1 MSILRRKP
9 LVVVLSLLIAP
20 VAAAEPSEADYYPI
34 RTFTIPDGEVI
45 EPGGF
50 QMMPDGRM
58 AVCSRRGEI
67 WMIENPRVADVSQA
81 TFVRF
86 AHGLHEPLGMAFK
99 DGWLYVLQRCEL
111 TRVRDSDGDGRADEF
126 ETVCDDW
133 SVSGDYHEYAFLSK
147 FDHEDTLWAT
157 FCLTGSSSSKVPY
170 RGWCVRITPEGT
182 MVPTCSGLRSPGGM
196 GMNAAGDMFYTDNQG
211 PWNGTCSLRHLKP
224 GSFQGHPGGNRW
236 YELPEVKA
244 VMGEKP
250 AEPQSGSRFHL
261 EADRI
266 PEYLPPAVLFP
277 YAKMGQ
283 SAAGIAC
290 DTTGGK
296 FGPFANQMFVA
307 DQTHSTVMRVFL
319 EKVEGE
325 YQGVCF
331 PFRTGFASG
340 SVPVEFTPEG
350 HLFVGGTN
358 RGWGSRGTEPFAIE
372 RLDWTGKMPFEV
384 LEMRAQSDGFE
395 LLFTE
400 PVDTATASAI
410 DSYTLSTYTYAFQS
424 QYGGPMI
431 DQTTPAITAA
441 DVSSDGLRV
450 RLTID
455 GLQRGHIHELHL
467 DGVRSHDG
475 KPLLHPEAYY
485 TLMRIPKE

>member
-1 MSILRRKP
+1 M
-9 LVVVLSLLIAP
+9 VTTSL
-20 VAAAEPSEADYYPI
+20 AAAEPTEDDYYPI
-34 RTFTIPDGEVI
+34 RTFTIPEGEVI

-50 QMMPDGRM
+50 QLMPDGRM

-67 WMIENPRVADVSQA
+67 WMIANPLADDVSQA
-81 TFVRF
+81 KFVRF

-111 TRVRDSDGDGRADEF
+111 TRIRDSDGDGKADEF

-147 FDHEDTLWAT
+147 FDRDGNLWAT
-157 FCLTGSSSSKVPY
+157 FCLTGSFSSEVPY
-170 RGWCVRITPEGT
+170 RGWCVRITPDGE
-182 MVPTCSGLRSPGGM
+182 MIPTCSGLRSPGGM
-196 GMNAAGDMFYTDNQG
+196 GLNAAGDMFYTDNQG
-211 PWNGTCSLRHLKP
+211 PWNGTCSLKHLKP

-236 YELPEVKA
+236 YELPEVTA
-244 VMGEKP
+244 AMGEKP
-250 AEPQSGSRFHL
+250 VEPNSGSRFHL

-266 PEYLPPAVLFP
+266 PQYVPPAVLFP

-283 SAAGIAC
+283 SAAGVAC
-290 DTTGGK
+290 DTTAGK
-296 FGPFANQMFVA
+296 FGPFMNQLFVA

-319 EKVEGE
+319 EQVDGF

-331 PFRTGFASG
+331 PFRAGFASG
-340 SVPVEFTPEG
+340 SVPLEFTSGG
-350 HLFVGGTN
+350 HLFAGGTN
-358 RGWGSRGTEPFAIE
+358 RGWGSRGPKEFAIE
-372 RLDWTGKMPFEV
+372 RLDWTGKTPFEV
-384 LEMRAQSDGFE
+384 LEMHARPDGFE

-400 PVDTATASAI
+400 PVDLETAFDVAS
-410 DSYTLSTYTYAFQS
+410 YKLSTYTYAFQS
-424 QYGGPMI
+424 QYGGPEI
-431 DQTTPAITAA
+431 EHTTPTLKAA
-441 DVSSDGLRV
+441 EVSSDGLRV
-450 RLTID
+450 QLRID

-475 KPLLHPEAYY
+475 QPLLHTEAYY

>member
-1 MSILRRKP
+1 
-9 LVVVLSLLIAP
+9 
-20 VAAAEPSEADYYPI
+20 
-34 RTFTIPDGEVI
+34 
-45 EPGGF
+45 
-50 QMMPDGRM
+50 
-58 AVCSRRGEI
+58 
-67 WMIENPRVADVSQA
+67 
-81 TFVRF
+81 
-86 AHGLHEPLGMAFK
+86 
-99 DGWLYVLQRCEL
+99 
-111 TRVRDSDGDGRADEF
+111 
-126 ETVCDDW
+126 
-133 SVSGDYHEYAFLSK
+133 
-147 FDHEDTLWAT
+147 
-157 FCLTGSSSSKVPY
+157 
-170 RGWCVRITPEGT
+170 
-182 MVPTCSGLRSPGGM
+182 M

-236 YELPEVKA
+236 YELPEVQA

-250 AEPQSGSRFHL
+250 AEPKSGSRFHL

-290 DTTGGK
+290 DTTGGT

-358 RGWGSRGTEPFAIE
+358 RGWGSRGPEPFAIE
-372 RLDWTGKMPFEV
+372 RLDWTGKTPFEV
-384 LEMRAQSDGFE
+384 LEMRAQPDGFE

-400 PVDTATASAI
+400 PVDAATASAI
-410 DSYTLSTYTYAFQS
+410 DSYTLSTYTYAFQA

-450 RLTID
+450 RLTVD

-485 TLMRIPKE
+485 TLMRIPKK